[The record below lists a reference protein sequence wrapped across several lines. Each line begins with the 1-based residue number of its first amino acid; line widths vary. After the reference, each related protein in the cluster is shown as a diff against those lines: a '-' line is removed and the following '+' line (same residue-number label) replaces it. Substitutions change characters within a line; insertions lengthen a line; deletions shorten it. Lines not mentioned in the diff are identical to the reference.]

1 MRKGKKLL
9 KIVIILLVVGLL
21 FCIGLYIYAKVM
33 PKLSIK
39 SANSFY
45 LYDKSAELFSG
56 NPNQDWVSIKD
67 ISDDLIKA
75 TISVEDKNFY
85 KHPGFD
91 IPRIMKAMLVNIK
104 DGKKSQG
111 ASTISQQYAKNLF
124 LDFGK
129 TWKRKMEEALLTIRL
144 EVHYSKDQ
152 ILEGYLNTINYGG
165 IFGIENAAH
174 YYFNKSAKELSLA
187 ESTILAG
194 IPKYPAKYSPLV
206 NEKVAKKRQK
216 LILEAMKKNKYI
228 TQKEMDD
235 AYKEKLTY
243 VGSFEKNDLQSLMY
257 YEDAVIEELKS
268 IKTIPSSFLTTGGLK
283 IYTTLDRNVQK
294 NMEESIDKN
303 INEQSEIEAASIA
316 VEPSTGKILA
326 LTGGKSYS
334 KSQFNRATTAK
345 RQMGSTLK
353 PFLYYS
359 ALENGFT
366 ASTTF
371 RSAKTTFS
379 LGEGKTYSPSNYGN
393 IYAGKDISLAAAL
406 AYSDNIFAVKTH
418 LFLGEDSLVDIGKRT
433 GISNSLKPIPSLALG
448 TEELTLKQMMQGY
461 QVLANEGTKENLF
474 MITKVED
481 INGNV
486 LYEHKKEENN
496 VLNKSTTFI
505 LSNLLSN
512 CYAKELIDYTVPTCM
527 VIAPKLSK
535 TYAIK
540 TGTTNTDHLIF
551 GYNKDL
557 VVGVWSGYDD
567 NRKTVAND
575 GTNSKQIWADL
586 IEGSLKDKEDAWY
599 KMPSNVAG
607 VLVDPVSGKVATNE
621 TTKKKLLYYIKGTE
635 PYNKENKNS
644 KLDSLVP
651 NFKTE
656 E

>member
-1 MRKGKKLL
+1 MKKGKKLL
-9 KIVIILLVVGLL
+9 KILLILFVLGIL
-21 FCIGLYIYAKVM
+21 FCVGLYIYAKVT
-33 PKLSIK
+33 PKLAIK

-45 LYDKSAELFSG
+45 LYDKEQTLFSG
-56 NPNQDWVSIKD
+56 DPNQDWISIKD
-67 ISDDLIKA
+67 VSDDLIHA
-75 TISVEDKNFY
+75 TIAIEDKNFY

-91 IPRIMKAMLVNIK
+91 VLRIMKAMLINIK

-129 TWKRKMEEALLTIRL
+129 TWKRKIEEALLTIRL

-174 YYFNKSAKELSLA
+174 YYFNKSAKDLTLA
-187 ESTILAG
+187 ESSMLAG
-194 IPKYPAKYSPLV
+194 IPKYPSKYSPLV
-206 NEKVAKKRQK
+206 DEKVAKQRQK
-216 LILEAMKKNKYI
+216 LILEAMVKNKYI
-228 TQKEMDD
+228 TQKQMDK

-243 VGSFEKNDLQSLMY
+243 VGRMEKNELQSLMY

-283 IYTTLDRNVQK
+283 IYTTLDKNVQK
-294 NMEESIDKN
+294 AMEESIDKN
-303 INEQSEIEAASIA
+303 ISSDSEIEVASIA

-326 LTGGKSYS
+326 LSGGKNYS

-393 IYAGKDISLAAAL
+393 IYGNKDISLAAAL
-406 AYSDNIFAVKTH
+406 AYSDNIYAVKTH
-418 LFLGEDSLVDIGKRT
+418 LFLGEDSLVDMGKRV
-433 GISNSLKPIPSLALG
+433 GISNNLKPLPSLALG

-461 QVLANEGTKENLF
+461 QVLANEGVKEKTYF
-474 MITKVED
+474 ITKVED
-481 INGNV
+481 VNGNV
-486 LYEHKKEENN
+486 LYEHKKEENS
-496 VLNKSTTFI
+496 VLNKSTTYI
-505 LSNLLSN
+505 LSNLLNN
-512 CYAKELIDYTVPTCM
+512 CYAKELVDYTVPSCM
-527 VIAPKLSK
+527 VIAPKISK

-567 NRKTVAND
+567 NRKTEPKD
-575 GTNSKQIWADL
+575 GTNSKQIWVDTMEAA
-586 IEGSLKDKEDAWY
+586 LKDKEDAWY
-599 KMPSNVAG
+599 KMPSNVTG

-621 TTKKKLLYYIKGTE
+621 TAKKKLLYYIKGTE
-635 PYNKENKNS
+635 PYNKENKD
-644 KLDSLVP
+644 KLDALLPSA
-651 NFKTE
+651 KTE